1 MVLKWQPQKLKSSI
15 KLQNLHSMD
24 ENNANFC
31 HAILSKCL
39 KFKLEKLFLMVA
51 ALQPQCLVISSYFR
65 YNCQQEYGL
74 SSRFNTADRNWAR
87 YFQQNNFLSEKKVAF
102 KSEVFWEKSK
112 NCNILKR
119 QVLKQTAFLYISF
132 TFLYNFILPWLH
144 CYFIFNTAYNIY
156 QILVFLKLSILIIKL
171 KHFSVSKIKDVH
183 ISIARLI
190 SKWWILF
197 WMNNKN
203 KMPKF
208 PELKSFFFFFFP
220 FL

>member
-39 KFKLEKLFLMVA
+39 KFNLEKLFLVVA

-74 SSRFNTADRNWAR
+74 SSRFNTADRNCAR

-102 KSEVFWEKSK
+102 KSGVFWESLKTATFSK
-112 NCNILKR
+112 GRYWNILFSYIFH
-119 QVLKQTAFLYISF
+119 LHFFTIPYWHDCIIILY
-132 TFLYNFILPWLH
+132 
-144 CYFIFNTAYNIY
+144 
-156 QILVFLKLSILIIKL
+156 LIQLIT
-171 KHFSVSKIKDVH
+171 ST
-183 ISIARLI
+183 RL
-190 SKWWILF
+190 
-197 WMNNKN
+197 
-203 KMPKF
+203 
-208 PELKSFFFFFFP
+208 
-220 FL
+220 